1 MSVDS
6 KKPNVDEPD
15 QDENQT
21 TQPVSWRILLRWLAG
36 LVVLCIAAYTQ
47 VFIVPDPPKLA
58 QQDGNETHPAKGAGA
73 TLNATG
79 YVIAQRQA
87 AVSSK
92 ATGRLKELKV
102 VEGDDV
108 RQGDVLAVLE
118 NSDLEA
124 QVTEADANLA
134 QIKANLA
141 VSQAELKDAQREAT
155 RARTLRKEQLNAPVE
170 LERAETALVRAQAK
184 LEAQIFSVA
193 AGQAKLEQAKIAYA
207 YTFILAPFDGTVL
220 TKNADIGE
228 IVAPFGNSANARA
241 AVVTIADM
249 SSLQVE
255 ADVAESQYSNIF
267 VGQECEVVL
276 ESIPDKT
283 YRATVAK
290 IIPTVD
296 RAKATVLTKIRFES
310 IDSRVIPEMSA
321 RVAFHL
327 KAT

>member
-1 MSVDS
+1 M
-6 KKPNVDEPD
+6 
-15 QDENQT
+15 
-21 TQPVSWRILLRWLAG
+21 AG
-36 LVVLCIAAYTQ
+36 LVVLSIAAYAQ
-47 VFIVPDPPKLA
+47 IFIVPD
-58 QQDGNETHPAKGAGA
+58 QPAPLEQRDSPQLIGKASA
-73 TLNATG
+73 TILNATG

-102 VEGDDV
+102 VEGDEV

-124 QVTEADANLA
+124 QASEAEANLS
-134 QIKANLA
+134 QLKSNLS
-141 VSQAELKDAQREAT
+141 VAEARLKDAQRELN
-155 RARTLRKEQLNAPVE
+155 RAHSLRKQQLNAPIDLEKAQTE
-170 LERAETALVRAQAK
+170 LISAQSN
-184 LEAQIFSVA
+184 LEAQIFGVA
-193 AGQAKLEQAKIAYA
+193 AGQARLEQAKIAYG

-220 TKNADIGE
+220 TKNADVGE

-255 ADVAESQYSNIF
+255 ADVAESQYNNIF
-267 VGQECEVVL
+267 VGQACDVVL

-310 IDSRVIPEMSA
+310 LDSRVIPEMSA
-321 RVAFHL
+321 RVAFHQ
-327 KAT
+327 KN

>member
-1 MSVDS
+1 MD
-6 KKPNVDEPD
+6 DLEPSD
-15 QDENQT
+15 DI
-21 TQPVSWRILLRWLAG
+21 TQPITWRILLRWIAG

-47 VFIVPDPPKLA
+47 LFIVPDPPQGTAA
-58 QQDGNETHPAKGAGA
+58 QLNSSSRLKPDTI
-73 TLNATG
+73 LNATG

-92 ATGRLKELKV
+92 ATGRLKELRV
-102 VEGDDV
+102 VEGDEV

-124 QVTEADANLA
+124 QVAEAEANLT
-134 QIKANLA
+134 QLRSNFS
-141 VSQAELKDAQREAT
+141 VVQAELKDAERDAV
-155 RARTLRKEQLNAPVE
+155 RARSLRKQNLNAPVE
-170 LERAETALVRAQAK
+170 LERAETALIRAQAK
-184 LEAQIFSVA
+184 FNAQEASVS
-193 AGQAKLEQAKIAYA
+193 AGEAKVAQAKIAFG

-220 TKNADIGE
+220 TKTADIGE
-228 IVAPFGNSANARA
+228 IVAPFGSSSNARA

-283 YRATVAK
+283 YRATVSK

-296 RAKATVLTKIRFES
+296 RAKATVLTKIRFDS
-310 IDSRVIPEMSA
+310 LDSRVIPEMSA

-327 KAT
+327 KAA

>member
-1 MSVDS
+1 MYVKLSVEDL
-6 KKPNVDEPD
+6 D
-15 QDENQT
+15 QGEQV
-21 TQPVSWRILLRWLAG
+21 TQPISWRILLRWLVG
-36 LVVLCIAAYTQ
+36 LIALCTAAYTQ
-47 VFIVPDPPKLA
+47 IFIVPDQPPLQTQTDSTK
-58 QQDGNETHPAKGAGA
+58 A
-73 TLNATG
+73 TNKRTGTILNATG

-102 VEGDDV
+102 VEGDEV

-124 QVTEADANLA
+124 QMAEADANLSQLKSNLVVAEA
-134 QIKANLA
+134 Q
-141 VSQAELKDAQREAT
+141 LKDAQREAA
-155 RARTLRKEQLNAPVE
+155 RARSLRKQRLNAPVE
-170 LERAETALVRAQAK
+170 LERAETELISAQSNY
-184 LEAQIFSVA
+184 ESQVFGVA
-193 AGQAKLEQAKIAYA
+193 AGQARFEQAKIAYE

-228 IVAPFGNSANARA
+228 IVAPFGNSTNARA

-249 SSLQVE
+249 SSMQVE

-267 VGQECEVVL
+267 VGQECDVVL

-310 IDSRVIPEMSA
+310 IDSRVLPEMSA
-321 RVAFHL
+321 RVAFHS
-327 KAT
+327 KA